1 MRKNTNPR
9 PVPGCTL
16 ESTPPAF
23 GCILSS
29 ESWKSR
35 VRTQSTPRMGTCPT
49 VSTPKIQSVIDT
61 FFWKTFLK
69 RGFNIIDTG
78 QCVKT
83 PTRDPFLVVHWN
95 RHPSFR
101 MYPIIRKLKSWVR
114 TQSTPRM
121 GICPTVSTPKI
132 QSVID
137 TFFWKTFLK
146 RSFSTKHT
154 GPCVESPTRDTIRG
168 ARRNRNPNSADRH
181 PALGCILSSE
191 SWKFWVRFPR
201 APRMGMRVGVCPL

>member
-16 ESTPPAF
+16 ESTPTAF

-35 VRTQSTPRMGTCPT
+35 
-49 VSTPKIQSVIDT
+49 
-61 FFWKTFLK
+61 
-69 RGFNIIDTG
+69 
-78 QCVKT
+78 
-83 PTRDPFLVVHWN
+83 
-95 RHPSFR
+95 
-101 MYPIIRKLKSWVR
+101 VR

-154 GPCVESPTRDTIRG
+154 GPCLETPTRDTIRG
-168 ARRNRNPNSADRH
+168 ARRNRHPNSAGSTPQLWDVSYHPKAGNPGFDSHVHPGWGCGLAFAPSGIALFYRAARAHTPRRRH
-181 PALGCILSSE
+181 
-191 SWKFWVRFPR
+191 
-201 APRMGMRVGVCPL
+201 